1 VEQLVRNPLRA
12 EIDGASLSWTR
23 DPMTFHARLPGYAPT
38 DAIDLDIDGLP
49 HLVVKAETSRFGLP
63 SFKMLGAS
71 WATYRALVD
80 RMGSE
85 PAWTTV
91 DELADVV
98 ASALGPLSLA
108 AATDG
113 NHGRA
118 VARMA
123 RLLGLGAR
131 IFVPAGMADA
141 RIGAIESEGATVTVV
156 DGTYDDAVARSAEVA
171 GDDCLVISDTS
182 WPGYVDTPRHVIE
195 GYSTVFFELDDA
207 GVDVPDAVFVPAGV
221 GAFAAACVSHYVD
234 RSTIVSVEPADAD
247 CVLESAVAGH
257 LTEVPGPHRSMM
269 VGLNCGLP
277 SLVAWPVVSRGL
289 DWCAA
294 VADERAADALR
305 LLAANGIEAGETGSA
320 SLAGVL
326 LAVER
331 GLVDPASTALVLVTE
346 GVTDPVNWER
356 LAGRAPSAS
365 AA

>member
-1 VEQLVRNPLRA
+1 MTEQLIRNPMRGTVDAPLA
-12 EIDGASLSWTR
+12 WTR
-23 DPMTFHARLPGYAPT
+23 APMTFHARLPGYAPT
-38 DAIDLDIDGLP
+38 RAIDLEVDGLP
-49 HLVVKAETSRFGLP
+49 RMIVKAETSRFGLP

-80 RMGSE
+80 RMGHE
-85 PAWTTV
+85 PAWTSV
-91 DELADVV
+91 DELRAAV
-98 ASALGPLSLA
+98 ASSLGPLSLA

-123 RLLGLGAR
+123 KLLGFGAR

-141 RIGAIESEGATVTVV
+141 RIHAIESEGATVTVV
-156 DGTYDDAVARSAEVA
+156 DGTYDDAVTRSAREA

-182 WPGYVDTPRHVIE
+182 WEGYVETPRHVIE

-207 GVDVPDAVFVPAGV
+207 RVDVPDAVFVPAGV

-247 CVLESAVAGH
+247 CVLESVAAGGI
-257 LTEVPGPHRSMM
+257 TEVPGPHRSMM

-277 SLVAWPVVSRGL
+277 SLVAWPIVSRGL
-289 DWCAA
+289 DRCAA
-294 VADERAADALR
+294 VSDERATDALR
-305 LLAANGIEAGETGSA
+305 LLAAHGIEAGETGSA

-326 LAVER
+326 LALER
-331 GLVDPASTALVLVTE
+331 DELDASSTVLVLATE

-356 LAGRAPSAS
+356 LVGRPPSPS
-365 AA
+365 PS